1 MLKFRLWCF
10 ANKVRMFKANAR
22 YRKMKKNGK
31 KINITVI
38 S

>member
-10 ANKVRMFKANAR
+10 ANKIRMFKANAK
-22 YRKMKKNGK
+22 YRKMKKRGE
-31 KINITVI
+31 KINCVWL